1 MATEVPIPVDCAT
14 QIYATDRRIA
24 TLVGRTRLAL
34 IGTELA
40 EKNIAEV
47 VAFANAAQQ
56 EAKRILHLSETA
68 STRIVDEVVAG
79 FMLEFSEGDGVAL
92 WLRHGKQ
99 QAQAGHSKIDMMRLP
114 DNMEDPMTDES
125 LAEAVGTG
133 IILRYISEK
142 TGKPIEVKTSEN
154 KRAMQAAGI
163 IAAIANARVS
173 IDQRL
178 TCVNYDNRLS
188 DEEVNQR
195 LGPENNGSIV
205 WEEEIV
211 DSVCGEGT
219 WARISSG
226 TIEMLNGSQLG
237 RGTEKITVFLTH
249 TQQTNVLDNAFGDN
263 PTRLAEFG
271 FRATRR
277 PSGASLKSVTA
288 LLHDGFYKS

>member
-1 MATEVPIPVDCAT
+1 MVKEVPVSVDCAT

-40 EKNIAEV
+40 GKSIVEV
-47 VAFANAAQQ
+47 VAFANAA
-56 EAKRILHLSETA
+56 EAEARRTLHLFETA
-68 STRIVDEVVAG
+68 STRIVDEAAAG

-92 WLRHGKQ
+92 WMRHGKQ

-125 LAEAVGTG
+125 LIEAVGTG
-133 IILRYISEK
+133 IILRYIAEK

-163 IAAIANARVS
+163 IAAIANARASV
-173 IDQRL
+173 DQRL
-178 TCVNYDNRLS
+178 TCVNYNNNLIN
-188 DEEVNQR
+188 EEVNQR
-195 LGPENNGSIV
+195 LGLENNGSLV

-226 TIEMLNGSQLG
+226 TIEMLNESQRG

-249 TQQTNVLDNAFGDN
+249 TQQTNVLDNAYGDN
-263 PTRLAEFG
+263 PTRLAELG

-277 PSGASLKSVTA
+277 ASRKPVTA